1 MEALISPA
9 DETTSL
15 VHDWLALHGITPNNI
30 SYSPARDWLFLPP
43 LPISTI
49 ERMLSASFLSYRHE
63 SSGMLATRTLS
74 YSLPRHLHAHIDV
87 VHPTTVFNR
96 LQEMKAIFRLEDHDV
111 TVGGVASA
119 ADGSMIKGPAGQD
132 IPASCNTT
140 ITPACLQALYRTEGY
155 VPAAANMGNSIGI
168 AGYLEQV
175 GSLVWCVKHN
185 GIMN

>member
-1 MEALISPA
+1 
-9 DETTSL
+9 
-15 VHDWLALHGITPNNI
+15 
-30 SYSPARDWLFLPP
+30 
-43 LPISTI
+43 
-49 ERMLSASFLSYRHE
+49 MLSASFSSYRHA

-96 LQEMKAIFRLEDHDV
+96 LQEMKATFRLEDHDV